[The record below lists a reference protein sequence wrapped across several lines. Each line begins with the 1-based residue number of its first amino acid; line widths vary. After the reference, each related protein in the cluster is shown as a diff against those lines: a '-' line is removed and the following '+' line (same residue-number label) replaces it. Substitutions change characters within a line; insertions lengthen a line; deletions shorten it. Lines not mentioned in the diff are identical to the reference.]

1 MCVREREGG
10 RGRIIYG
17 SQVIRTVTL
26 MIIKAAKTRE
36 YVYVDSD
43 SHRMEHVGNMQTYHS
58 AAGP

>member
-1 MCVREREGG
+1 MCERERDGG

-17 SQVIRTVTL
+17 SQVIRSVTL
-26 MIIKAAKTRE
+26 KIIKAAKTGE
-36 YVYVDSD
+36 YVYVGSD